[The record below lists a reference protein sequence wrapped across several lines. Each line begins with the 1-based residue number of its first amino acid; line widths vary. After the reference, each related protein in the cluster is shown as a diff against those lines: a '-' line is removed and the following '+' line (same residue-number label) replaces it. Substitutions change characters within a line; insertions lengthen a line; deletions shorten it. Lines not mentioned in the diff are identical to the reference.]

1 MRSYPKNLAT
11 SSARSGS
18 SFRSGRQ
25 DGGVTTHLFPL
36 FLKLAPIAFSDFFNF
51 FVAISCFPI
60 SDEISEAEIVMLLF
74 FSGVFLD

>member
-25 DGGVTTHLFPL
+25 DGGVTTHFFPL
-36 FLKLAPIAFSDFFNF
+36 FLKLAPIAFKDFS
-51 FVAISCFPI
+51 ISLSLYVVPI
-60 SDEISEAEIVMLLF
+60 SDEISDAAMVILLF
-74 FSGVFLD
+74 FSGVF